1 MTEQDDRTDN
11 EKQVQNERE
20 KLVEKW
26 GSLKN
31 APLRDIQH
39 FENHRAAL
47 EAKYTRN
54 ELKSVL
60 SSRLLEGL
68 SDFNA
73 SYDDIDNYEDFDFSD
88 TDYLSERQLAQMATM
103 ADSVSLTANEYRLHR
118 NFCREKY
125 DALAETYYQRRQNS
139 YLKPTVWIKRKLQT
153 VKERFNQ

>member
-1 MTEQDDRTDN
+1 MTEQDNRTDN
-11 EKQVQNERE
+11 ERQVQNERE
-20 KLVEKW
+20 NLVEKH
-26 GSLKN
+26 GSLKET
-31 APLRDIQH
+31 PLRDIEH

-88 TDYLSERQLAQMATM
+88 TGYLTERQLAQLATM
-103 ADSVSLTANEYRLHR
+103 AESVTLTCEQYKLHR
-118 NFCREKY
+118 DAHRENY
-125 DALAETYYQRRQNS
+125 GMLSDIYFERLENS
-139 YLKPTVWIKRKLQT
+139 YLKPTVWIKRKLQAF
-153 VKERFNQ
+153 KERFK